1 MRSRVIAATV
11 LAIAAAAAIPASASA
26 LTVAPASIDYGSQ
39 AVGSPATSSFT
50 VTTACVI
57 PNPIGGGCLVS
68 ESFTPNPSF
77 TGANPGEFS
86 QSNDCGAGISGVDS
100 CAYSVTYNRTAS
112 GTHSATLTLG
122 SGGFPIPSARTV
134 ALSGAAVAAP
144 VVTPPTPPQPAPKKK
159 CKKKG
164 KKSAA
169 SAAKKCKKR
178 K

>member
-1 MRSRVIAATV
+1 MRRRVIAATV
-11 LAIAAAAAIPASASA
+11 LAIAAAAAIPTSASA
-26 LTVAPASIDYGSQ
+26 LTVAPASVDYGSRT
-39 AVGSPATSSFT
+39 VGSPVSSSVT

-68 ESFTPNPSF
+68 ESFTPNPAF

-100 CAYSVTYNRTAS
+100 CAFSVTYNPTAS

-134 ALSGAAVAAP
+134 ALTGTAVAAP
-144 VVTPPTPPQPAPKKK
+144 VVTPTTPPQLAPKKK

-164 KKSAA
+164 KKAGV
-169 SAAKKCKKR
+169 AKKCKK